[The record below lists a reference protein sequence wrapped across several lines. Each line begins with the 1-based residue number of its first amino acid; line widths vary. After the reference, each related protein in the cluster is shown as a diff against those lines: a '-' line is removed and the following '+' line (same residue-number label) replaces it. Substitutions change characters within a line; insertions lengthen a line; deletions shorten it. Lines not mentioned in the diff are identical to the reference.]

1 MKNTRIDN
9 LGARRSVG
17 EAPNPETALFLAAT
31 AFGLAMLSLLA
42 VLALADI
49 VGPAHIL
56 PFFAFPL
63 MLFIASAS
71 LIRRWVKAEAD
82 GGSHQGQPPI
92 AHRSDRLRS
101 WRPPRQMDST
111 RGDLRSNKQRRPDDG
126 WSSGQAANNHPE
138 APAPQ
143 KRPPAQRGELM
154 KLVAIVARLK
164 EGSGP
169 RAAQLIAGGP
179 PFDLAEIG
187 LASHSVYLSAGEV
200 VFVFE
205 GDQVEWTVDEL
216 IDNPFRPEIQSAF
229 DQWREIIDG
238 SPRIAREQFG
248 WHADGSEPAA
258 EAMAGSARWA

>member
-1 MKNTRIDN
+1 
-9 LGARRSVG
+9 
-17 EAPNPETALFLAAT
+17 
-31 AFGLAMLSLLA
+31 MLSLLA

-63 MLFIASAS
+63 VLFIASAS

-126 WSSGQAANNHPE
+126 WISGEAANNHPE

-143 KRPPAQRGELM
+143 KTATGAERGTDETCCDRRAPEGGKWTPCRPADRRGPALRFRRDRPC
-154 KLVAIVARLK
+154 IPRRL
-164 EGSGP
+164 S
-169 RAAQLIAGGP
+169 
-179 PFDLAEIG
+179 
-187 LASHSVYLSAGEV
+187 LSAGEV

>member
-1 MKNTRIDN
+1 
-9 LGARRSVG
+9 
-17 EAPNPETALFLAAT
+17 
-31 AFGLAMLSLLA
+31 
-42 VLALADI
+42 
-49 VGPAHIL
+49 
-56 PFFAFPL
+56 
-63 MLFIASAS
+63 
-71 LIRRWVKAEAD
+71 
-82 GGSHQGQPPI
+82 
-92 AHRSDRLRS
+92 
-101 WRPPRQMDST
+101 
-111 RGDLRSNKQRRPDDG
+111 
-126 WSSGQAANNHPE
+126 
-138 APAPQ
+138 
-143 KRPPAQRGELM
+143 M

-258 EAMAGSARWA
+258 ETMTGSGRWA

>member
-126 WSSGQAANNHPE
+126 WSSGDAANNHPE

-143 KRPPAQRGELM
+143 KRPPAQ
-154 KLVAIVARLK
+154 
-164 EGSGP
+164 EG
-169 RAAQLIAGGP
+169 
-179 PFDLAEIG
+179 
-187 LASHSVYLSAGEV
+187 
-200 VFVFE
+200 
-205 GDQVEWTVDEL
+205 
-216 IDNPFRPEIQSAF
+216 N
-229 DQWREIIDG
+229 
-238 SPRIAREQFG
+238 
-248 WHADGSEPAA
+248 
-258 EAMAGSARWA
+258 